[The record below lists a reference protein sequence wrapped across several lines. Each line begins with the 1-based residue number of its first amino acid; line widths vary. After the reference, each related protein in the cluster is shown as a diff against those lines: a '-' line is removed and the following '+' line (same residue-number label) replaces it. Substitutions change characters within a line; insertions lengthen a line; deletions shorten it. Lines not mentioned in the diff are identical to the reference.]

1 LSRFRK
7 EKRIGRRRRLKEELE
22 KTKKELMNK
31 ENNWEK
37 ERRFL
42 TEESEK
48 TRKDLRNKENY
59 CDNLGRRLEEELENA
74 RKELEKTKKEIW
86 NNINGRRKEVN

>member
-1 LSRFRK
+1 
-7 EKRIGRRRRLKEELE
+7 
-22 KTKKELMNK
+22 
-31 ENNWEK
+31 
-37 ERRFL
+37 L